1 METHLSLFQGTVFG
15 DLETILIDGEPYFPA
30 SRCAKLLG
38 YVNPRKAILDHCK
51 HVVKR
56 DGVSRTT
63 NQHGTSTMQT
73 VMTNYI
79 PEGDL
84 YRLIVR
90 SNLPAAREF
99 DHWLFDDALPSI
111 RVNGA
116 YIAPAVL
123 DKVLEQPDTFNNL
136 MRALERELRLR
147 KA

>member
-63 NQHGTSTMQT
+63 NHHGTSTMQT
-73 VMTNYI
+73 LMTNYI

-90 SNLPAAREF
+90 SNLPAARAFER
-99 DHWLFDDALPSI
+99 WLFDDALPSI
-111 RVNGA
+111 RSNGA

-123 DKVLEQPDTFNNL
+123 DKVLEQPDTFDSL
-136 MRALERELRLR
+136 MRALERELRIR

>member
-1 METHLSLFQGTVFG
+1 METHLSLFHNTMFSN
-15 DLETILIDGEPYFPA
+15 LETILIDGEPYFPA

-73 VMTNYI
+73 VTTNFI

-99 DHWLFDDALPSI
+99 DRWLFDDALPSI
-111 RVNGA
+111 REHGA
-116 YIAPAVL
+116 YITPGVL
-123 DKVLEQPDTFNNL
+123 DKVLEQPDTFADL
-136 MRALERELRLR
+136 MRALEQELRLH